1 MPSSS
6 ARCSQLPRASD
17 KVLFFVALR
26 KLRDHL
32 IGCLPQLDE
41 SEVVFPDLDLKVE
54 PRKDR
59 KSGFNDG
66 VGCG

>member
-17 KVLFFVALR
+17 KVPFFVALR

-32 IGCLPQLDE
+32 RGCLPHLDE
-41 SEVVFPDLDLKVE
+41 SEIVFPDLDLKVTHIVTNQN
-54 PRKDR
+54 RALSR
-59 KSGFNDG
+59 GG
-66 VGCG
+66 V

>member
-17 KVLFFVALR
+17 KVPFFVALR

-32 IGCLPQLDE
+32 LGGLPSLDE
-41 SEVVFPDLDLKVE
+41 AEVVFPDLDLKVE

-59 KSGFNDG
+59 KNTEVAKAF
-66 VGCG
+66 